1 MKEEL
6 EEVKQT
12 INQRESEMREVVK
25 TLKQFA
31 HEKQQMEKMQDQL
44 IHGTENTQQKI
55 QYFQKMKDDN
65 NKLQ

>member
-1 MKEEL
+1 
-6 EEVKQT
+6 
-12 INQRESEMREVVK
+12 
-25 TLKQFA
+25 
-31 HEKQQMEKMQDQL
+31 MEKMQDQL